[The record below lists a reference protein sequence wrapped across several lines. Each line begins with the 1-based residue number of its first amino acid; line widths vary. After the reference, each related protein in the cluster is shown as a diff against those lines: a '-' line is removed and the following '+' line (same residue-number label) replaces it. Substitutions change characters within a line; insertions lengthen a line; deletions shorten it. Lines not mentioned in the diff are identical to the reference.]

1 MNWASDKPQNSTVP
15 CLGSRTPPG
24 EERGLLTH
32 AGSESDVSR
41 WEPADDRV
49 PRRLVFV
56 SSPQSGRNMGHCSRA
71 GREPLELGEQ
81 MPFLSTKV
89 SWQKSLIFNA
99 ARIGMR
105 PQNNLGIYF

>member
-1 MNWASDKPQNSTVP
+1 MTGSPGDL
-15 CLGSRTPPG
+15 CLCP
-24 EERGLLTH
+24 H
-32 AGSESDVSR
+32 
-41 WEPADDRV
+41 
-49 PRRLVFV
+49 
-56 SSPQSGRNMGHCSRA
+56 PQSGRNMGHCSRA